1 MRLIELHYK
10 GRGFSINADFITMVG
25 LADEGGCRIWLLGEP
40 NRNPNFC
47 DESYEKVIQL
57 IKEATNE
64 GVPIKKC
71 SAKAFAMCPD
81 KYLCTTLEEAVF
93 MEGSDC
99 EKFNE
104 AADKQPMTN
113 ADRIRAMRDEE
124 LSEFLC
130 SILSKDRD
138 GCSGCVAED
147 YCYQGHTGMIDYLK
161 EEYNGKT
168 DI

>member
-1 MRLIELHYK
+1 M
-10 GRGFSINADFITMVG
+10 
-25 LADEGGCRIWLLGEP
+25 
-40 NRNPNFC
+40 
-47 DESYEKVIQL
+47 
-57 IKEATNE
+57 
-64 GVPIKKC
+64 KKC

-81 KYLCTTLEEAVF
+81 RAVCGSLNEVVY

-113 ADRIRAMRDEE
+113 ADRIRAMSDEE

-130 SILSKDRD
+130 DILSEDRD
-138 GCSGCVAED
+138 GCSECIAEG
-147 YCYQGHTGMIDYLK
+147 YCYPGHTGMIDYLK